1 MRAIVLEKFGGPDSL
16 IIKGQALTSRRALD
30 LAPASVFRDLPVTVE
45 KLLCKIPR
53 DALVSACGRDQ

>member
-30 LAPASVFRDLPVTVE
+30 PGAGKRIRDLPVAVE
-45 KLLCKIPR
+45 KLL
-53 DALVSACGRDQ
+53 

>member
-30 LAPASVFRDLPVTVE
+30 LAPASVFETCPFTMK
-45 KLLCKIPR
+45 KL
-53 DALVSACGRDQ
+53 